1 MTEVQME
8 MITRLRKSGMG
19 YTEVARATGIPK
31 DTVKSFCQR
40 NNLGGRTKEA
50 AGMACP
56 QCGKELDRNAKTR
69 KPRFCCES
77 CRRAWW
83 RAHPEMGLKKAVYE
97 FTCAYCGKP
106 FFRPSLTQSLF
117 QSEIFGSPVT
127 ILHNFSVYGILLG
140 IL

>member
-19 YTEVARATGIPK
+19 YTGVSRATGIPK

-56 QCGKELDRNAKTR
+56 QCRKELDRNAKTR

-83 RAHPEMGLKKAVYE
+83 RAHPEMGLKKAVYK
-97 FTCAYCGKP
+97 FTCAHCGKP
-106 FFRPSLTQSLF
+106 FSAYGNSKRKYCSHACY
-117 QSEIFGSPVT
+117 IAARFGKGLAV
-127 ILHNFSVYGILLG
+127 
-140 IL
+140 

>member
-19 YTEVARATGIPK
+19 YTEVSRATGIPK

-83 RAHPEMGLKKAVYE
+83 RAHPEMGLKKAVYK
-97 FTCAYCGKP
+97 FTCAHSGKP
-106 FFRPSLTQSLF
+106 FSAYGNSKRKYCSHACY
-117 QSEIFGSPVT
+117 IAARFGKGLAV
-127 ILHNFSVYGILLG
+127 
-140 IL
+140 